1 MTKYILR
8 GINEVIPYGLR
19 LKSLSRQLIVHVL
32 TNILLHI
39 DPNKKFSYY
48 NRNSLMYAKVLIK
61 INISQKLT
69 AVIGN

>member
-1 MTKYILR
+1 MIKYISR

-19 LKSLSRQLIVHVL
+19 LKSLSRQLIVYVL

-39 DPNKKFSYY
+39 DLNKEISYY
-48 NRNSLMYAKVLIK
+48 IINSLVYVKVLIR